1 MSLGKKD
8 IADNI
13 SSEAFFVK
21 KVSKAFLDSFINI
34 IKSNTSKK
42 IKISNF
48 GSFYLHYSPQRIGR
62 NPKTMEEFVIP
73 KQKKLVFKA
82 SNSVKNNFNWS

>member
-8 IADNI
+8 IVNNI
-13 SSEAFFVK
+13 SSEAFLIK
-21 KVSKAFLDSFINI
+21 KVSKEFLDSFINI
-34 IKSNTSKK
+34 IRSNTSKK

-48 GSFYLHYSPQRIGR
+48 GSFYIHHSPQRVGR

-73 KQKKLVFKA
+73 KQKKLIFKA
-82 SNSVKNNFNWS
+82 SNSVKNNLN

>member
-1 MSLGKKD
+1 MSLAKKD
-8 IADNI
+8 IAINI
-13 SSEAFFVK
+13 SN
-21 KVSKAFLDSFINI
+21 KAQISRSASDTLVESFINI
-34 IKSNTSKK
+34 IKSKSVSNVV
-42 IKISNF
+42 KISNF

-82 SNSVKNNFNWS
+82 SNSVKNNFN